1 MNLPES
7 ERGVRQWMLRSAWA
21 TVCLTV
27 LCLQQPKVAAQTPGG
42 WSVQYPPAGT
52 LGGITRPYRAKTVP
66 PTEFSNSARV
76 DALIR
81 AGRLYLSL
89 QDAIALALENNLD
102 IELQRYGPRI
112 AQTDVERA
120 EAGAALRGVS
130 TATQTASEGVSSSV
144 PQGAS
149 AGTPI
154 PSLDPAFVGQLNWSH
169 RSLPQ
174 TNSFSTGTSY
184 LVSNSRLSN
193 FGLQKGFLTGTILN
207 FGWNNNWLD
216 QNSAR
221 ADFNPSTAAS
231 FNLTITQRLLQGFG
245 LAVNSRNIR
254 IAKNNRQVSDLVFE
268 QQVIATVSS
277 VIEIYWEL
285 VSLNDE
291 VKVRRQTL
299 ALSQKLLDDNK
310 QRVELG
316 SLAAIEVARTE
327 AEVAR
332 AEQDLTISETALL
345 QQETILKN
353 ALTRSG
359 VASYSLTTTRII
371 PTDSLR
377 VPGSEPVEPIQ
388 DLVAK
393 AVANRPELSQLGLQI
408 QNTKLGLKGTKSAL
422 LPSLDLVAN
431 LQNNA
436 LAGQINSLP
445 IPPVQGSSLAPQPRS
460 PNSVDPFFLGGY
472 GTVLSQL
479 VSRNF
484 PDYAIGVQLTIPL
497 RNRAA
502 QADMVRDQLSLRQ
515 QEIRRKQ
522 LENQVQVDVQNALTA
537 VQQARARHQAA
548 TKSRAYQEQTYEG
561 EQGKYELGAST
572 SYFVVQAQRDLAA
585 ARSTEIVALSAYNKA
600 RTELDKATGQTIS
613 ANSILIEEARRG
625 RVSREPALIPVL
637 DRE

>member
-1 MNLPES
+1 MNLP
-7 ERGVRQWMLRSAWA
+7 RQWAQRW
-21 TVCLTV
+21 V
-27 LCLQQPKVAAQTPGG
+27 LCVGMLSLLIPGQAQQA
-42 WSVQYPPAGT
+42 PAGWQT
-52 LGGITRPYRAKTVP
+52 HGPFAGGLAGITSPYRARAVP
-66 PTEFSNSARV
+66 PAEFANSARI
-76 DALIR
+76 DALMR

-112 AQTDVERA
+112 AQTDLERA
-120 EAGAALRGVS
+120 EAGGTLRGVS
-130 TATQTASEGVSSSV
+130 TAIQPTSDSSAGSVTGTAST
-144 PQGAS
+144 
-149 AGTPI
+149 GTPI
-154 PSLDPAFVGQLNWSH
+154 PSLEPALVGQLNWSH
-169 RSLPQ
+169 RSQPQ
-174 TNSFSTGTSY
+174 INSFSTGANY
-184 LVSNSRLSN
+184 LVSKARLAN
-193 FGLQKGFLTGTILN
+193 FGFQQGFLTGTTVN

-221 ADFNPSTAAS
+221 ADFNPATSAS
-231 FNLTITQRLLQGFG
+231 FNLTVTQRLLQGFG
-245 LAVNSRNIR
+245 LAINSRNIR
-254 IAKNNRQVSDLVFE
+254 IAKNNQHVSDLVFE

-285 VSLNDE
+285 ASLNE
-291 VKVRRQTL
+291 QVNVGRQTL

-316 SLAAIEVARTE
+316 SLAAIEIARTE

-359 VASYSLTTTRII
+359 VASYSLSSARIV
-371 PTDSLR
+371 PTDPLR
-377 VPGSEPVEPIQ
+377 MPDRETVAPIQ
-388 DLVAK
+388 DLTAE
-393 AVANRPELSQLGLQI
+393 AISSRPELRQSGIQI
-408 QNTKLGLKGTKSAL
+408 QNTKLSLKGTKSAL

-445 IPPVQGSSLAPQPRS
+445 IPPVQGSSLAPQPRN
-460 PNSVDPFFLGGY
+460 PNSVDSFFLGGY

-479 VSRNF
+479 FSRNF

-502 QADMVRDQLSLRQ
+502 QADMVHDQLALRQ
-515 QEIRRKQ
+515 QEIRQKQ
-522 LENQVQVDVQNALTA
+522 LGNQVEVEVQNALIA
-537 VQQARARHQAA
+537 VQQARARYQAA
-548 TKSRAYQEQTYEG
+548 VKSRIFQEQTFEG

-572 SYFVVQAQRDLAA
+572 SYFVIQAQRDLAA
-585 ARSTEIVALSAYNKA
+585 ARSSEIAALSAYNKA
-600 RTELDKATGQTIS
+600 RTDLDKATGQTIS
-613 ANSILIEEARRG
+613 ANGIVIEEARRG
-625 RVSREPALIPVL
+625 RVSREPGPLPVL

>member
-7 ERGVRQWMLRSAWA
+7 KSGARRRMLRPARA
-21 TVCLTV
+21 AVCLTV
-27 LCLQQPKVAAQTPGG
+27 LCLPQSIAAAQIPGG
-42 WSVQYPPAGT
+42 WSVQYPPAST
-52 LGGITRPYRAKTVP
+52 LGGITRPYRAKAIP
-66 PTEFSNSARV
+66 PAEFSNSARV
-76 DALIR
+76 DALMR

-112 AQTDVERA
+112 AQTDLERA
-120 EAGAALRGVS
+120 EAGGALRGAS
-130 TATQTASEGVSSSV
+130 TATQTASESTSASV
-144 PQGAS
+144 TQGTS
-149 AGTPI
+149 AGTSI
-154 PSLDPAFVGQLNWSH
+154 PSLDPTLVGQLNWSH

-193 FGLQKGFLTGTILN
+193 FGIQKGFLTGTILN

-231 FNLTITQRLLQGFG
+231 FNMTITQRLLQGFG

-254 IAKNNRQVSDLVFE
+254 IAKNNQQVSDLVFE

-277 VIEIYWEL
+277 VIGIYWDL

-310 QRVELG
+310 QRVDLG
-316 SLAAIEVARTE
+316 SLAAFEIARTE

-359 VASYSLTTTRII
+359 VASYSLATARII
-371 PTDSLR
+371 PTDPLR
-377 VPGSEPVEPIQ
+377 VPGSGPVEPIQ

-393 AVANRPELSQLGLQI
+393 ALANRPELGQLGLQI
-408 QNTKLGLKGTKSAL
+408 QNTKLGIKGTKSAL

-431 LQNNA
+431 VQNNA

-472 GTVLSQL
+472 GTALSQL
-479 VSRNF
+479 FSRNF

-548 TKSRAYQEQTYEG
+548 MKSRVYQEQTYEG

-572 SYFVVQAQRDLAA
+572 SYFVIQAQRDLAA
-585 ARSTEIVALSAYNKA
+585 ARSAEIVALSAYNKA

-613 ANSILIEEARRG
+613 ASNIVIEEARRG
-625 RVSREPALIPVL
+625 RVSREPAPLPVL

>member
-1 MNLPES
+1 MNLRES
-7 ERGVRQWMLRSAWA
+7 KCGARERTPWRAFAG
-21 TVCLTV
+21 VCLTILFV
-27 LCLQQPKVAAQTPGG
+27 PQSNLAEQIPGG
-42 WSVQYPPAGT
+42 WSVQYPTTGT
-52 LGGITRPYRAKTVP
+52 LGGVTRPYRARTVP
-66 PTEFSNSARV
+66 PAEFSNSARI
-76 DALIR
+76 DALMR

-112 AQTDVERA
+112 AQTDLERA
-120 EAGAALRGVS
+120 EAGGSLRGVS
-130 TATQTASEGVSSSV
+130 TATQPASDSSAGSITQVTSV
-144 PQGAS
+144 
-149 AGTPI
+149 GTPI
-154 PSLDPAFVGQLNWSH
+154 PSLDPALVGQVNWSH
-169 RSLPQ
+169 RSQPQ
-174 TNSFSTGTSY
+174 INTFSTGTSY
-184 LVSNSRLSN
+184 LVSKSRLSN
-193 FGLQKGFLTGTILN
+193 FGFQQGFLTGTTVN

-254 IAKNNRQVSDLVFE
+254 VAKNNQQVSDSVFE
-268 QQVIATVSS
+268 QQVIATVSA
-277 VIEIYWEL
+277 VIGIYWEL
-285 VSLNDE
+285 VSLNEE

-299 ALSQKLLDDNK
+299 ALSQKLLEDNK

-316 SLAAIEVARTE
+316 NLAAIEIARTE

-345 QQETILKN
+345 QQETVLKN
-353 ALTRSG
+353 ALTRTG
-359 VASYSLTTTRII
+359 VASYSLSTARIV

-377 VPGSEPVEPIQ
+377 VPDLETVAPIQ
-388 DLVAK
+388 DLIAK
-393 AVANRPELSQLGLQI
+393 ALAGRPELRQSGLQI
-408 QNTKLGLKGTKSAL
+408 QNTKLSLKGTKSAL

-436 LAGQINSLP
+436 LAGQINWLP
-445 IPPVQGSSLAPQPRS
+445 IPAVQGSSLAPQPRS
-460 PNSVDPFFLGGY
+460 PTSVDPFFLGGY

-479 VSRNF
+479 FSRNF

-497 RNRAA
+497 RNRGA
-502 QADMVRDQLSLRQ
+502 QADMVHDQLALRQ
-515 QEIRRKQ
+515 QEIRQKQ
-522 LENQVQVDVQNALTA
+522 LANQVQVDVQNALIA

-548 TKSRAYQEQTYEG
+548 VKSRLYQEQTFEG

-572 SYFVVQAQRDLAA
+572 SYFVIQAQRDLAA
-585 ARSTEIVALSAYNKA
+585 ARSAEIAALSAYNKA
-600 RTELDKATGQTIS
+600 RTDLDKATGQTIS
-613 ANSILIEEARRG
+613 ANNIVIEEARRG
-625 RVSREPALIPVL
+625 QVSREPGPLPMF